1 MKDKVVMAK
10 PASVEKTDFNLKMYY
25 PKKFEVLRKF
35 YCGSHLNFIQ
45 SMMSSQA
52 WKDVTGGKTQSPF

>member
-1 MKDKVVMAK
+1 M
-10 PASVEKTDFNLKMYY
+10 DFAVKIFY

-45 SMMSSQA
+45 SMMKSDSWA
-52 WKDVTGGKTQSPF
+52 AKGGKTMSPFQKTFD